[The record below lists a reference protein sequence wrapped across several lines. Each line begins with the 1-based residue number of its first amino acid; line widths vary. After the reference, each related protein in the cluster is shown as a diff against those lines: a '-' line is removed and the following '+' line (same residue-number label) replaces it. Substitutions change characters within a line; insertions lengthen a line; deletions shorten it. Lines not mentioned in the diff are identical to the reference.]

1 MGAVRIEKG
10 EKTALLAVMLN
21 LAIFIMKYS
30 SAILSGSIALKAE
43 SYHSLADLIAS
54 VTVFIGLK
62 IAKRKTRTFP
72 YGLYKLENLLSVFI
86 SIIILYSGYKII
98 LEVIHEP
105 ASVIT
110 NSWTAIVCLM
120 ISVLAIFFFSRYE
133 KKIAREINS
142 PILLA
147 DAAHVRMD
155 VFSNMMVL
163 IAIIS
168 SQIGFDLDKIAAT
181 IVILI
186 IAKTGLRIL
195 IDGTRVLLDASV
207 GYDTL
212 SKVEKIILGTPQVV
226 ELKSLTGR
234 NSGRFKFIEAMIVLK
249 THNFDNAYLII
260 EQIEQRTRDEIKD
273 IDRVMIQYEPLHKAT
288 TVYALPITE
297 NLAAVSAHFGEA
309 PHFLLIIVKAGEK
322 IVSQINILD
331 NPFCQVERGKGILA
345 GELLVKNGVDVVI
358 VKSDFTSK
366 GPLYVFADAN
376 VEIVQTQEATPQDA
390 LKGLGLELPAELEST
405 ETTKLPEELLHEGE
419 NKNAKF

>member
-1 MGAVRIEKG
+1 LGAVRIEKG
-10 EKTALLAVMLN
+10 EKTALLAVILN

-62 IAKRKTRTFP
+62 IAKRKTKEFP

-86 SIIILYSGYKII
+86 SIIILYTGYTIV

-105 ASVIT
+105 ASAIT
-110 NSWTAIVCLM
+110 NSW
-120 ISVLAIFFFSRYE
+120 LAIASLTISILVTFFFSGYE
-133 KKIAREINS
+133 KKVAREINS

-147 DAAHVRMD
+147 DAAHVRVD
-155 VFSNMMVL
+155 VFSNMIVL

-168 SQIGFDLDKIAAT
+168 SRIGFDLDKIAAI

-207 GYDTL
+207 GYGTL

-260 EQIEQRTRDEIKD
+260 EQIEQRARDEIKD
-273 IDRVMIQYEPLHKAT
+273 IDRVMIQYEPLHKAV
-288 TVYALPITE
+288 TVYALPLTE
-297 NLAAVSAHFGEA
+297 DLASMSAHFGEA
-309 PHFLLIIVKAGEK
+309 PHFLLLFVNIGEK
-322 IVSQINILD
+322 FASQLSILD

-345 GELLVKNGVDVVI
+345 AELLVKYGVDVVI
-358 VKSDFTSK
+358 VKTDFTSK
-366 GPLYVFADAN
+366 GPLYVFADAD
-376 VEIVQTQEATPQDA
+376 VEIVKTQEETPRDA

-405 ETTKLPEELLHEGE
+405 ETTKLP
-419 NKNAKF
+419 